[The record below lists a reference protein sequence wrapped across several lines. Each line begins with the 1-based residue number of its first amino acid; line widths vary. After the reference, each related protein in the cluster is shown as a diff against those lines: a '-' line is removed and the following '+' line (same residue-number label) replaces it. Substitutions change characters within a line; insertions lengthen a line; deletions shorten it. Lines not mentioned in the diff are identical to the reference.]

1 MSGSGGKKQ
10 VAGLSYVE
18 ILKQMETKKA
28 FVASP
33 MVKTRSPSMKR
44 AASMHPERFESSY
57 AQFRNSPMVTK
68 TRMKARNV
76 GTPRARKSPVPSPKS
91 SLVSLSTIEEK
102 DAFLLAME
110 QFKGILK
117 SQRSLFGN
125 VVHSSADLFEAIIDN
140 GDACLDLPAFQRCV
154 DRLDFGFSFE
164 QTEVIF
170 DFLDATKSG
179 LVAREDFILAL
190 KNPAAYLRNYD
201 RARAK
206 PPVRK
211 KKKTRIPLGPD
222 PEMVSL
228 KEAVRTLHGENEVLS
243 MSIKEAEAVA
253 EGFKNKAWS
262 TGRKVEALEMAMRAE
277 RREAQENIALVAEL
291 RANAASFTTERKGYQ
306 ITETNFKAALDLQKK
321 RLEELKEQNTLK
333 VNDILREAKAADTEV
348 RQMYEDK
355 IKEMKVD
362 ANRAEENVTQ
372 TCNTQIARMKEEND
386 RALKAMANNHEDEIR
401 ELKSQAWKEA
411 NNREKECNK
420 TIDALKKELQRV
432 TEECDASVSSLK
444 VKLQSSKVAHQEE
457 MVRFKIKFKTREE
470 EHAVQVANCKAE
482 LVENM
487 AAQQEAHENEMIRA
501 KSEFGK
507 NWDSLRAEH
516 TTLAGNILEA
526 FTNIESLHES
536 KIDIVGKREELKN
549 TVQALSEK
557 YNTLNR
563 EYQFEKETSAMEVL
577 QCKKTCRLQIEEAYE
592 EKNNIATKWRETEAA
607 LAEKV
612 AELKHQHAV
621 TLETFTGKYDDT
633 VASLRT
639 LKEERASTIEE
650 MQSAHHFELEKLQ
663 LILQNTKR
671 EYHDAMEDAKQVLTT
686 TKDEYRTEKES
697 IIEKYKTSLHK
708 LESEIEQNN
717 GNHKLHVQQLEETHR
732 SKIEEVQAQVDRVA
746 EQGKQMQ
753 KDHTGQLA
761 TLRQEHAR
769 NMDNAQKKHRLAFE
783 SFAMEHNVARK
794 SLLDEREQIKTSTS
808 AHVTNLKRIHKEQSN
823 MVEGQLE
830 RLKEELAKAR
840 QEKAASDAL
849 VAETDA
855 ALRALRSEMAT
866 ALTNTQREAENTKK
880 DHDRAIMTMEESHK
894 HEVQRLKEELEQLT
908 DTSNGEISRLSTVV
922 EERSRLLLRLRE
934 ELKAANA
941 EAVESAARLVAEY
954 NQTLET
960 VKCEHTNVSLT
971 LKTKVAHFENM
982 LRQKRFESLYSR
994 FKAVVVRKYSF
1005 AFRTWHTRT
1014 QWRRGVDKQT
1024 YHVVQR
1030 IRNRLK
1036 ARVFA
1041 TFRGYVQVHKR
1052 LRTHCGIVMRR
1063 FARLALGKVWS
1074 AWVPF
1079 VHRRKRARVY
1089 LKAMNIKNTSHLRKG
1104 RYIRGWT
1111 MWRRFVSHQTYA
1123 ELSDSNKR
1131 LFRTHR
1137 RHVVSAVFTRIRTR
1151 NLRMGFQTWVR
1162 TTDAT
1167 KLAHANRQER
1177 AALEQK
1183 LTLRAA
1189 RCRRQSLSIITNHQN
1204 KERIAVVFRQWV
1216 QHVTELK
1223 RVKGVSARILTRWRN
1238 DSMQVI
1244 FRMWVDATTEMKRN
1258 RVIIARFLAH
1268 LEQST
1273 ASKCLNRWVAFT
1285 RRRRYLR
1292 SYLSRAYSRWESTTL
1307 AHGYKR
1313 WVSWFVHA
1321 QLSQR
1326 HEHVMLY
1333 EKVHASKTDLILH
1346 QVTSTLA
1353 DCKTKSQWFHRW
1365 HVSAIRRVVK
1375 RHLAMLK
1382 DQAGAQLLR
1391 AEARGFEE
1399 ARNSIR
1405 KYFDDET
1412 SAAILMKATSK

>member
-1 MSGSGGKKQ
+1 
-10 VAGLSYVE
+10 
-18 ILKQMETKKA
+18 
-28 FVASP
+28 
-33 MVKTRSPSMKR
+33 
-44 AASMHPERFESSY
+44 
-57 AQFRNSPMVTK
+57 
-68 TRMKARNV
+68 
-76 GTPRARKSPVPSPKS
+76 
-91 SLVSLSTIEEK
+91 
-102 DAFLLAME
+102 
-110 QFKGILK
+110 
-117 SQRSLFGN
+117 
-125 VVHSSADLFEAIIDN
+125 
-140 GDACLDLPAFQRCV
+140 
-154 DRLDFGFSFE
+154 
-164 QTEVIF
+164 
-170 DFLDATKSG
+170 
-179 LVAREDFILAL
+179 
-190 KNPAAYLRNYD
+190 
-201 RARAK
+201 
-206 PPVRK
+206 
-211 KKKTRIPLGPD
+211 
-222 PEMVSL
+222 
-228 KEAVRTLHGENEVLS
+228 
-243 MSIKEAEAVA
+243 
-253 EGFKNKAWS
+253 
-262 TGRKVEALEMAMRAE
+262 
-277 RREAQENIALVAEL
+277 
-291 RANAASFTTERKGYQ
+291 
-306 ITETNFKAALDLQKK
+306 
-321 RLEELKEQNTLK
+321 
-333 VNDILREAKAADTEV
+333 
-348 RQMYEDK
+348 
-355 IKEMKVD
+355 
-362 ANRAEENVTQ
+362 
-372 TCNTQIARMKEEND
+372 
-386 RALKAMANNHEDEIR
+386 
-401 ELKSQAWKEA
+401 
-411 NNREKECNK
+411 
-420 TIDALKKELQRV
+420 
-432 TEECDASVSSLK
+432 
-444 VKLQSSKVAHQEE
+444 
-457 MVRFKIKFKTREE
+457 
-470 EHAVQVANCKAE
+470 
-482 LVENM
+482 
-487 AAQQEAHENEMIRA
+487 
-501 KSEFGK
+501 
-507 NWDSLRAEH
+507 
-516 TTLAGNILEA
+516 
-526 FTNIESLHES
+526 
-536 KIDIVGKREELKN
+536 
-549 TVQALSEK
+549 
-557 YNTLNR
+557 
-563 EYQFEKETSAMEVL
+563 
-577 QCKKTCRLQIEEAYE
+577 
-592 EKNNIATKWRETEAA
+592 
-607 LAEKV
+607 
-612 AELKHQHAV
+612 
-621 TLETFTGKYDDT
+621 
-633 VASLRT
+633 
-639 LKEERASTIEE
+639 
-650 MQSAHHFELEKLQ
+650 
-663 LILQNTKR
+663 
-671 EYHDAMEDAKQVLTT
+671 
-686 TKDEYRTEKES
+686 
-697 IIEKYKTSLHK
+697 
-708 LESEIEQNN
+708 
-717 GNHKLHVQQLEETHR
+717 
-732 SKIEEVQAQVDRVA
+732 
-746 EQGKQMQ
+746 
-753 KDHTGQLA
+753 
-761 TLRQEHAR
+761 
-769 NMDNAQKKHRLAFE
+769 
-783 SFAMEHNVARK
+783 
-794 SLLDEREQIKTSTS
+794 
-808 AHVTNLKRIHKEQSN
+808 

-1244 FRMWVDATTEMKRN
+1244 FRRWVDATTEMKRN